1 MRCYSEPY
9 DLSRRRAA
17 EAREELG
24 AIPFLKR
31 FTVFRDRF
39 DEGVAYAQENFG
51 KLGPGKESLT
61 KAQST
66 LADML
71 ERQPLVLGAIGLAIG
86 AAVSGAFRASDL
98 DRRSQR

>member
-31 FTVFRDRF
+31 FTVFNTNQCDGLP
-39 DEGVAYAQENFG
+39 EEVAASVVPP
-51 KLGPGKESLT
+51 LPGQIE
-61 KAQST
+61 
-66 LADML
+66 
-71 ERQPLVLGAIGLAIG
+71 P
-86 AAVSGAFRASDL
+86 RA
-98 DRRSQR
+98 